1 MFIVSNFD
9 FRIFYLSSIW
19 LFFKWKYVQL
29 NLYQSATLYSYWVA
43 DSPSPEKLVVRKEL
57 EI

>member
-19 LFFKWKYVQL
+19 LFYKWKYVQL
-29 NLYQSATLYSYWVA
+29 NLHQAPTY
-43 DSPSPEKLVVRKEL
+43 
-57 EI
+57 